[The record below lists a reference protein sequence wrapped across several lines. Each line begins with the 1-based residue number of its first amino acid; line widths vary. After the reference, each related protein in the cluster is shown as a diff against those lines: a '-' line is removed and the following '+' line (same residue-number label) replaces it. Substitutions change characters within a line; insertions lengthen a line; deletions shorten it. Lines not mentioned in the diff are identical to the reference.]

1 MQDLYKG
8 FKKVS
13 EDENSATLKHENGH
27 ELNIAKSGLSRKH
40 KVALEKLPL
49 HQADGTE
56 LGNGKTDDLSEVDK
70 LKQWSNQQ
78 SENLQDV
85 GREIK
90 QAVAQDI
97 VAGATESQPETF
109 RQQLELAHPSQP
121 TPHPGLSAHSY
132 VPQQPLQ
139 TQSVLAP
146 QELPEL
152 TQYAPQAEQKLAEPI
167 ATEPE
172 IKQAEAPSA
181 IDTQTLPPPAPSIQA
196 PGKALMAEAV
206 KTMTPEEVISSPSTN
221 VMQKINAHN
230 QMYLDAVKRRAAAD
244 DEFQQKMRDKQI
256 DPNRVYHN
264 MSTGRKIRTIIGM
277 LLGGMSA
284 GILRTENP
292 LLKMLNE
299 EIERDVN
306 LQKQDKSDAM
316 NLFKIHYERLGDEGA
331 AHQQAANNL
340 RSAALMEME
349 IALGKL
355 DPNSQMGRLA
365 IQSAADTLRLQSQ
378 QARAG
383 MAALEQRKKV
393 MSMLNSGQMQN
404 VDPAELVNILI
415 TDDGAKAK
423 ALEEIKDAQNLSANA
438 NKILT
443 AFDKAAKDRGL
454 YRASKSFVTREIP
467 ESVAVFEQS
476 LDPFFKDIAGQ
487 NREATKRATFD
498 RITPGGWDSEDDV
511 LRKKEALINFMRATS
526 AAPVSKSFGLDL
538 DKFNKTT
545 WTDPIVQKENM
556 MKDFAKRNENNPNP
570 TVQRNV
576 RYIKNKY
583 GIK

>member
-8 FKKVS
+8 FRKVA
-13 EDENSATLKHENGH
+13 EDEGSATLKHENGH
-27 ELNIAKSGLSRKH
+27 ELNIAKSGLSKKH
-40 KVALEKLPL
+40 KIALEKLPL
-49 HQADGTE
+49 HQADGTQE
-56 LGNGKTDDLSEVDK
+56 SADQQLSETDK

-78 SENLQDV
+78 SESLQDV

-97 VAGATESQPETF
+97 VAGATENQPANF
-109 RQQLELAHPSQP
+109 RQQLELAHPNQT
-121 TPHPGLSAHSY
+121 TPEFSAHSY
-132 VPQQPLQ
+132 APKDQLQ
-139 TQSVLAP
+139 TQSVLIP
-146 QELPEL
+146 QEVPQVE
-152 TQYAPQAEQKLAEPI
+152 QYAPQAEQQLAEPQT
-167 ATEPE
+167 TEPE

-181 IDTQTLPPPAPSIQA
+181 VDTQTLPPPTPSIQA
-196 PGKALMAEAV
+196 PGKTLMAEAV
-206 KTMTPEEVISSPSTN
+206 KVMTPEEIISSPNTN

-230 QMYLDAVKRRAAAD
+230 QMYLDSIKRKAAAD
-244 DEFQQKMRDKQI
+244 DEFQQQMRDKKI
-256 DPNRVYHN
+256 DPNRVYHD

-306 LQKQDKSDAM
+306 LQKQDKTDAI
-316 NLFKIHYERLGDEGA
+316 NLFKVHYERLGDEGA

-340 RSAALMEME
+340 RAAALMEME

-438 NKILT
+438 NKIINN
-443 AFDKAAKDRGL
+443 FEKAAKDRGF
-454 YRASKSFVTREIP
+454 YRSAKSVVTREMP

-498 RITPGGWDSEDDV
+498 RLTPGPWDSEADV
-511 LRKKEALINFMRATS
+511 LRKKEALINFMRATK
-526 AAPVSKSFGLDL
+526 AAPVSKSYGLDL
-538 DKFNKTT
+538 DKFATT
-545 WTDPIVQKENM
+545 SWTDPSIERENQFIQYAKQNAKNPDPKVQQ
-556 MKDFAKRNENNPNP
+556 R
-570 TVQRNV
+570 VQFIQR
-576 RYIKNKY
+576 KY
-583 GIK
+583 GVK